1 MQLDHPVVLKQLT
14 EQRAAGL
21 RPAGASSSRR
31 ARRRRSLRRA
41 AIPALIWDL
50 RHAL

>member
-1 MQLDHPVVLKQLT
+1 MQLNHPVVLKQLA

-21 RPAGASSSRR
+21 RPGGTSSRR
-31 ARRRRSLRRA
+31 ARRRRSLWRA
-41 AIPALIWDL
+41 AEPALRRIP